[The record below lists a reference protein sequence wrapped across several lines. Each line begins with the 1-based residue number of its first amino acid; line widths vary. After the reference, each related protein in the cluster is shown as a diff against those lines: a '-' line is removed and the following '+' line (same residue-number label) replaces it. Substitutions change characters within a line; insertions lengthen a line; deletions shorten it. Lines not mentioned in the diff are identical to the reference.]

1 VAWLRGRVGATAADL
16 GWTPKTASG
25 DVKLGLAT
33 FAAIAAPIYAVQI
46 TFQYLLPAN
55 LAPDP
60 APLFFF
66 ALVLGALY
74 YRTHRLLPLI
84 VLHAA
89 LNGTSLLLAWLG
101 G

>member
-1 VAWLRGRVGATAADL
+1 V
-16 GWTPKTASG
+16 
-25 DVKLGLAT
+25 
-33 FAAIAAPIYAVQI
+33 
-46 TFQYLLPAN
+46 
-55 LAPDP
+55 
-60 APLFFF
+60 PLFFF
-66 ALVLGALY
+66 ALVLGTLY